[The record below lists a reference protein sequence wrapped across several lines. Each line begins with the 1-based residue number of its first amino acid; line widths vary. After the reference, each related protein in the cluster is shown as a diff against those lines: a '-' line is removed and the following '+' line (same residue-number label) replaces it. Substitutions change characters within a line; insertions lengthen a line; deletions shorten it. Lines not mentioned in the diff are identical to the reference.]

1 MMAALQRFLALA
13 RRNPLMVVSIAVILI
28 SGSSSWFLWER
39 QRSLT
44 GEHDRVQRNGEAM
57 LLSLTSHARVAAEL
71 AKVTEA
77 LDYIDRHL
85 INEGDLA
92 ENLGYFYE
100 IEAASRIKF
109 EQVSQMSSQ
118 PQAAGVA
125 FRSVPFTLR
134 TTGSYRQLLRVLR
147 ELENGPRLLR
157 VRTFSFSAEGSD
169 ETAAENLTLDLTVEL
184 LARP

>member
-1 MMAALQRFLALA
+1 MSAFLQRFLTLA
-13 RRNPLMVVSIAVILI
+13 RRNPVLVISLAVIVLC
-28 SGSSSWFLWER
+28 GTASWFLWR
-39 QRSLT
+39 HQQTLS
-44 GEHDRVQRNGEAM
+44 GEHAQTQRNGEAM
-57 LLSLTSHARVAAEL
+57 LQSLASQTRVAHEAGRLAEVL
-71 AKVTEA
+71 EYV
-77 LDYIDRHL
+77 DRHL

-118 PQAAGVA
+118 PQSADLP
-125 FRSVPFTLR
+125 FRAVPFTLR
-134 TTGSYRQLLRVLR
+134 TSGTYRQMLRVIR

-157 VRTFSFSAEGSD
+157 IRTFSLSAEGSQAD
-169 ETAAENLTLDLTVEL
+169 KLTLDLTVDL

>member
-1 MMAALQRFLALA
+1 MTAFLQRFLTLA
-13 RRNPLMVVSIAVILI
+13 RRNPLLVVSIAVIILC
-28 SGSSSWFLWER
+28 GTASWFLWQK
-39 QRSLT
+39 QRELT
-44 GEHDRVQRNGEAM
+44 GVHDKTQRDGEAM
-57 LLSLTSHARVAAEL
+57 LLSLTSHARVSAEL

-77 LDYIDRHL
+77 LDYVDRHL

-118 PQAAGVA
+118 PPPPGAP
-125 FRSVPFTLR
+125 FLTVPFSLR
-134 TTGSYRQLLRVLR
+134 TTGTYRQLLRVIR

-157 VRTFSFSAEGSD
+157 IRTFSLSAEG
-169 ETAAENLTLDLTVEL
+169 AEEGNLTLDLTVEL